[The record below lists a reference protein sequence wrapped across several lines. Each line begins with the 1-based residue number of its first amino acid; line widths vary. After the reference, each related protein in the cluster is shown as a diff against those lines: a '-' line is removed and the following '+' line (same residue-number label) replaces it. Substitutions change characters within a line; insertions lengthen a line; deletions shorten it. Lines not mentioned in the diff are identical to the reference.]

1 LSALG
6 PETVVVKLGREGSIA
21 RAGGREVRQ
30 PALPAEVVDT
40 VGAGDVFNA
49 GFLQA
54 SRQGRPLEDCLAA
67 GSAAA
72 ALYIAR
78 PRDRFPTA
86 AQVRALLAAARDT
99 RSTEAP

>member
-1 LSALG
+1 M
-6 PETVVVKLGREGSIA
+6 
-21 RAGGREVRQ
+21 
-30 PALPAEVVDT
+30 VDS

-54 SRQGRPLEDCLAA
+54 RRQGRPLEDCLRA

-78 PRDRFPTA
+78 PRDRFPSA
-86 AQVRALLAAARDT
+86 AEVEAA
-99 RSTEAP
+99 EAP